1 MKYTKFFAGYI
12 NTKGSPN
19 LQPDQFKQLMNLIHL
34 EGQLATIDKI
44 IEKLKN
50 IDSPHK
56 YEMFKTPL
64 IKQIDEVSKGFSPA
78 ELLQSWSE

>member
-1 MKYTKFFAGYI
+1 
-12 NTKGSPN
+12 
-19 LQPDQFKQLMNLIHL
+19 L
-34 EGQLATIDKI
+34 EGQLAAIDKI

-64 IKQIDEVSKGFSPA
+64 IKQIDEVSKGLSPA